1 MSKKLEGKVAL
12 VTGASKGIGA
22 GIALRLASEGA
33 AVAVNYSSSKAEA
46 DRVAAKIK
54 EGGGRAIAI
63 RANVAKPDEAK
74 ALVVATTKEF
84 GPIDILVNNAGVYAI
99 GPLEAITPEQFHKH
113 FDLNV
118 LGLLLVTQEAVKS
131 FNEKGGSIINVSSV
145 LSTIAPPQGAVYV
158 SSKAAVDAITS
169 VLSKELGAKQIR
181 VNAVNPGMILTEG
194 LHAVGFDEGP
204 WRDFFEKNTPLG
216 RVGEVED
223 ITGPV
228 LFLASDDSRYV
239 SGETIRAAGGFN
251 G

>member
-1 MSKKLEGKVAL
+1 VN
-12 VTGASKGIGA
+12 
-22 GIALRLASEGA
+22 
-33 AVAVNYSSSKAEA
+33 AV
-46 DRVAAKIK
+46 
-54 EGGGRAIAI
+54 
-63 RANVAKPDEAK
+63 
-74 ALVVATTKEF
+74 
-84 GPIDILVNNAGVYAI
+84 
-99 GPLEAITPEQFHKH
+99 GPLEAITPEHFHKH

-131 FNEKGGSIINVSSV
+131 FNEKGGSISNVSSV
-145 LSTIAPPQGAVYV
+145 LSTIALPQAAVYV

-204 WRDFFEKNTPLG
+204 MRDFFEKNTPLG

-228 LFLASDDSRYV
+228 LFLASDDSGYV